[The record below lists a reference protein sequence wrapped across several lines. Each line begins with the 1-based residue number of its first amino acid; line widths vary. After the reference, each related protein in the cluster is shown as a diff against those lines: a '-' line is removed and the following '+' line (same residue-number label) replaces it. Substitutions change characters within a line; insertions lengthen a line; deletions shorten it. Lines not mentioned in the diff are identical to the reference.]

1 MFALKKDTHLKKLK
15 KVIASAIAASMLAA
29 VIAVGGLASAKPA
42 QAYSG
47 SYDYYQIAWG
57 CVHYYKWIDYNWWQ
71 EYFEGK
77 RDGYKLV
84 AIEC

>member
-1 MFALKKDTHLKKLK
+1 MNKLK
-15 KVIASAIAASMLAA
+15 KAFVTMGVAAAL
-29 VIAVGGLASAKPA
+29 AVGGSAGSAVVSAQPA

-47 SYDYYQIAWG
+47 PYAYYQIVWG
-57 CVHYYKWIDYNWWQ
+57 CVHYYAWVDYNWWQ

-84 AIEC
+84 AVEC